1 MQIEHAAVP
10 TVVSLLIERKGTVLL
25 GRRSRKKDHAPGAW
39 ESISGRVEPGE
50 TPMEAARREVLEET
64 GLVVDVLRQIDT
76 FTFERGANREPT
88 TGATFH
94 CLVSEGRERLSDEHD
109 EFTWVTLEQARTFD
123 LPEGLVNCIAKVL
136 KGAPHDV

>member
-1 MQIEHAAVP
+1 MQIERPAAP

-25 GRRSRKKDHAPGAW
+25 GRRNRNKDHAPGAW

-50 TPMEAARREVLEET
+50 TLLEAARREAMEET
-64 GLVVDVLRQIDT
+64 GLVVDVLRQIDS

-88 TGATFH
+88 AGATIH

-109 EFTWVTLEQARTFD
+109 EFAWVTLEQARTFD

-136 KGAPHDV
+136 QGAPHDV